1 MLTTIVADMARKEL
15 GEMEVFLGELCN
27 YESSARA
34 LAMVE
39 AHRSGIQAHSV
50 GEKMWKELEPRRVT
64 MWRVKAVAHCETE
77 LGKIV
82 AMLVACGGLDGLRE
96 MVDKCENRLVTCASI
111 VGKEM
116 PAATNQNSKDSFA
129 RIARMDL
136 PMQRQT
142 DRESIMQ
149 SMQDQARQYGHG
161 MLYPWEG

>member
-1 MLTTIVADMARKEL
+1 MLSTIVADMAKTEL
-15 GEMEVFLGELCN
+15 GQMEVFLGELCN
-27 YESSARA
+27 YESSAKA
-34 LAMVE
+34 LAVVE
-39 AHRSGIQAHSV
+39 AHRSGIQEHSV
-50 GEKMWKELEPRRVT
+50 GELMWKQLEPRRVT
-64 MWRVKAVAHCETE
+64 LWRVKAVAHCETE

-82 AMLVACGGLDGLRE
+82 AMLVACGGLDALRE
-96 MVDKCENRLVTCASI
+96 MVDRCESRLIDCASI
-111 VGKEM
+111 VGKVLPE
-116 PAATNQNSKDSFA
+116 AACQNSKDSFA

>member
-1 MLTTIVADMARKEL
+1 MLSSVVTTMARKEL
-15 GEMEVFLGELCN
+15 GDMEQFLGELCDH
-27 YESSARA
+27 ESSAKR
-34 LAMVE
+34 LAIVE
-39 AHRSGIQAHSV
+39 ADRSGIQAHSV
-50 GEKMWKELEPRRVT
+50 GEKIWKELEPRRVT
-64 MWRVKAVAHCETE
+64 LWRVKAVAHCESE

-82 AMLVACGGLDGLRE
+82 AMLVACGGLESLRD
-96 MVDKCENRLVTCASI
+96 MVDKCENRLIDCAGI
-111 VGKEM
+111 VGKVM
-116 PAATNQNSKDSFA
+116 PDASCQSAKDSFA

>member
-15 GEMEVFLGELCN
+15 GEMETFLRELCDH
-27 YESSARA
+27 ETSAKA

-39 AHRSGIQAHSV
+39 AHRSGIQPHSV
-50 GEKMWKELEPRRVT
+50 GEKIWKELSTRRVT
-64 MWRVKAVAHCETE
+64 LWRVKAVAHCETE

-82 AMLVACGGLDGLRE
+82 ALLVACGGLDSLRD
-96 MVDKCENRLVTCASI
+96 MVDRCENRLVDCASI
-111 VGKEM
+111 VGKVM
-116 PAATNQNSKDSFA
+116 PEAACQKSKDSFA

>member
-1 MLTTIVADMARKEL
+1 MLTTIVTDMAKKEL
-15 GEMEVFLGELCN
+15 GEMETFLRDLCN
-27 YESSARA
+27 YESSAKA

-50 GEKMWKELEPRRVT
+50 GELMWKQLESRRVT
-64 MWRVKAVAHCETE
+64 MWRVKAVAHCESE

-82 AMLVACGGLDGLRE
+82 AMLVASGGLDGLRD
-96 MVDKCENRLVTCASI
+96 MVDKCENRLVECAGI
-111 VGKEM
+111 VGKVM
-116 PAATNQNSKDSFA
+116 PDAVCQNSKDSFA